1 MSNKKPYSVQL
12 NEADQKRLNI
22 LIENAGYYGPSDV
35 LRNGV
40 KALYDD
46 EYPPSQR
53 NGQAITAS
61 PDNASSE
68 TDMPDDL
75 VQKEKKKLEKKEAK
89 TKAKHEQL
97 KEKRSDLLD
106 QLDSHKF
113 TVDNADNLMVKWQH
127 YEKRGENVASWRET
141 HSVEHLH
148 DGLHGMDQYR
158 PSKEKVLE
166 TLQDG
171 GDLIQHSEH
180 DEVDAEP
187 QEIKAV
193 KP

>member
-1 MSNKKPYSVQL
+1 MSKQITVHLNDTNEKQL
-12 NEADQKRLNI
+12 KHLMENSKFNSQSEVIRHGIDKIYQNETGDYQNTKVDDTDN
-22 LIENAGYYGPSDV
+22 NSD
-35 LRNGV
+35 
-40 KALYDD
+40 
-46 EYPPSQR
+46 
-53 NGQAITAS
+53 T
-61 PDNASSE
+61 PDN
-68 TDMPDDL
+68 L
-75 VQKEKKKLEKKEAK
+75 VQKEKQKLEKKEAK

-97 KEKRSDLLD
+97 KDNQSDLLD

-113 TVDNADNLMVKWQH
+113 TVDNADNLMVKWLH
-127 YEKRGENVASWRET
+127 YEKRGDNVASWKET
-141 HSVEHLH
+141 HSVEHLN
-148 DGLHGMDQYR
+148 DDLHGMDQYR

-166 TLQDG
+166 TLKNG

>member
-12 NEADQKRLNI
+12 NESDQKRLNI
-22 LIENAGYYGPSDV
+22 LIEDAGYYGPSDV
-35 LRNGV
+35 LRNGI

-53 NGQAITAS
+53 NGQAITTS
-61 PDNASSE
+61 TGDTDTPDN
-68 TDMPDDL
+68 L

-97 KEKRSDLLD
+97 KENQSDLLD
-106 QLDSHKF
+106 KLDSHKF
-113 TVDNADNLMVKWQH
+113 TVDNADNLMVKWLH
-127 YEKRGENVASWRET
+127 YEKRGDNVASWKET
-141 HSVEHLH
+141 HPVEHLN
-148 DGLHGMDQYR
+148 DDLHGMDQYR

-166 TLQDG
+166 TLKSG

-187 QEIKAV
+187 QEIKAL